1 MPEVVGPHGCE
12 YLADGPKLLLH
23 GLFIG
28 GIPSNCQ
35 KPGAHTIDED
45 MEEGDWVTDS
55 LEVWRDV
62 NLTAKFVPLAPGY
75 CVFLENCGRKTLCE
89 NLM

>member
-1 MPEVVGPHGCE
+1 MLFHGPLIDVYTAG
-12 YLADGPKLLLH
+12 
-23 GLFIG
+23 F
-28 GIPSNCQ
+28 Q
-35 KPGAHTIDED
+35 KAGAHVLGED

-55 LEVWRDV
+55 LEAWRDV

-75 CVFLENCGRKTLCE
+75 CVFLENCGRKKLCE